1 MTLGL
6 MTRGKLS
13 PNMETRLRQEPM
25 SMGRPKQAVD
35 SQPQSDLRQAIVTS
49 SVMQARGAAIQGAFG
64 QALDRRNAI
73 GPAPVRNRTGLPDG
87 LKANLEAMSGFA
99 MDDVRVHHNS
109 ARPAQLQAL
118 AYTQGAHIH
127 LGPGQERHLPHEA
140 WHVVQQKQGRVK
152 PTLQMKGVAINN
164 DSGLE
169 KEADMRGDAALRS
182 PLRSSAPLVSKDRF
196 PSAVQRITVGIFADG
211 LKLDRKDITPYTP
224 QTVDDEKHRQKANES
239 KAVGDKTKK
248 PKPPKGLVYRHQSPV
263 ELRKAAAQTV
273 VHAALT
279 KNQWDIVRLGTAVV
293 ADVQYRVTQWEHVV
307 EPIADQFYGDKHA
320 NLFLAGHGDSNLFDS
335 QVFDTVVQAA
345 ANADLGDKLPK
356 VGKEQF
362 LRDAGAL
369 AHHVGYSM
377 IKKHYV
383 QAVKFLGN
391 PANYRTLKGLMQ
403 SSFGQAC
410 RQEAVKVLQSAQN
423 GVVDFYDS
431 LDDDQKKTPLI
442 KVRVA
447 LFHAGLELLTFLND
461 QNFYAAILAT
471 FKTANMLTPAGH
483 QQFMAAHKELLSMVG
498 KNSASAAAAA
508 GGGDGKDT
516 AAATAAATNNNTA
529 AAAGAGADA
538 AAAAKRQKKN

>member
-1 MTLGL
+1 MTRGL

-13 PNMETRLRQEPM
+13 PNMETQLRQEPM
-25 SMGRPKQAVD
+25 SIGRPKQVVD
-35 SQPQSDLRQAIVTS
+35 SQPQSGLRQAIVSS

-64 QALDRRNAI
+64 QALDRRDAI
-73 GPAPVRNRTGLPDG
+73 GPAPVRNRTGLPNG

-152 PTLQMKGVAINN
+152 PTLQMKGVAIND

-182 PLRSSAPLVSKDRF
+182 PLRSGAPLVSKDRF

-263 ELRKAAAQTV
+263 ELRKGAAETV

-279 KNQWDIVRLGTAVV
+279 KDQWNIVRHGSAVV
-293 ADVQYRVTQWEHVV
+293 ADVQKRVTQWEKVV

-335 QVFDTVVQAA
+335 QVFDIIVQAA
-345 ANADLGDKLPK
+345 TNADLRSKIPNVDK
-356 VGKEQF
+356 QHF

-377 IKKHYV
+377 IKKHY
-383 QAVKFLGN
+383 AEATKFLQN
-391 PANYRTLKGLMQ
+391 PANYQTLKGLVQ

-410 RQEAVKVLQSAQN
+410 RQEAVKVLQRAQE
-423 GVVDFYDS
+423 GVVAFYES
-431 LDDDQKKTPLI
+431 LDDDEKKTSLMN
-442 KVRVA
+442 VRIV
-447 LFHAGLELLTFLND
+447 LFQAGLALQDFMKDEA
-461 QNFYAAILAT
+461 FYGAILAT
-471 FKTANMLTPAGH
+471 FKTAHMLTPAGH
-483 QQFMAAHKELLSMVG
+483 QRFMAEHKELLSMVG
-498 KNSASAAAAA
+498 KKQASAGATAAAGIGSAAGAANASAAAVGHVA
-508 GGGDGKDT
+508 GPAPKHVV
-516 AAATAAATNNNTA
+516 AKP
-529 AAAGAGADA
+529 
-538 AAAAKRQKKN
+538 AAKK